1 MAKTANLNARI
12 EPALKEQAEE
22 ILTGQ
27 KQEELNT
34 ALQKGYDDILAGR
47 TKPAKQVF
55 DAVRRNHSV

>member
-55 DAVRRNHSV
+55 DAVRRNQSV